1 MAVQMNNGANPG
13 QRPPQRSAHQQAR
26 SQPQSE
32 PQGNPNRPPRSEAN
46 PGTPRSAQRPA
57 NTIGAPKVQGRQIAA
72 WGKVAFASAFWSLLA
87 GGLILAFLYFTVVNL
102 LPAWVWNFNEMAKL
116 VTANLELYPR
126 TVFWILGFSTVMA
139 TIAYTVIQGYQSAG
153 QLKKHFGIV
162 LPAQATFDE
171 LRNFSY
177 GVEALI
183 NFTYVFGRSIDGWTG
198 NMFGDGAKLLGY
210 VLSNPIKAIVD
221 LLWIAT
227 MTMMS
232 EWMIGLACL
241 AIVAAM
247 QAIRANAGVAAKQSA
262 VTSARPQQWSGDRGD
277 QRPVDRTVDVE
288 PAKSAQPES
297 KKQQGREQNAGYAHG
312 EFYQDQQG
320 VWKYLEIN
328 ENGTA
333 RAKNAKEGAKIDA
346 NGIEAEAY
354 FDDITQKW
362 CWRPSRTPA
371 APSNA
376 PRPQRRTA
384 AEQRSTQP
392 APEPVATQPAPAANP
407 APAAPARPPRRPR

>member
-1 MAVQMNNGANPG
+1 MTVQTNNGAS
-13 QRPPQRSAHQQAR
+13 PQHRSTHQQSR

-46 PGTPRSAQRPA
+46 PGTSRSAQRPVQP
-57 NTIGAPKVQGRQIAA
+57 IGSPKIQGRQIAA
-72 WGKVAFASAFWSLLA
+72 WGKVAFASAFWVLLA

-139 TIAYTVIQGYQSAG
+139 TIAYSVIQGYQSAG

-177 GVEALI
+177 GVEAVI
-183 NFTYVFGRSIDGWTG
+183 NFTYVFGRSVGGWTG
-198 NMFGDGAKLLGY
+198 NMSGDGARLLGY
-210 VLSNPIKAIVD
+210 ILSNPIKAIVD
-221 LLWIAT
+221 VLWIAM

-247 QAIRANAGVAAKQSA
+247 QAIRANAGVAAKQAA
-262 VTSARPQQWSGDRGD
+262 VTSARPQQWTNDRGS
-277 QRPVDRTVDVE
+277 QRPAQTVDVE
-288 PAKSAQPES
+288 PTKSAQPQPES
-297 KKQQGREQNAGYAHG
+297 KKQQDREQNADRAPG
-312 EFYQDQQG
+312 EFFQDQNNA
-320 VWKYLEIN
+320 WKYMITDMETGKQRSKI
-328 ENGTA
+328 A
-333 RAKNAKEGAKIDA
+333 DKGAKITFDGVECTLIW
-346 NGIEAEAY
+346 NHDQNWDGGWKWEKSPTPEAP
-354 FDDITQKW
+354 TN
-362 CWRPSRTPA
+362 S
-371 APSNA
+371 

-384 AEQRSTQP
+384 AEQQST
-392 APEPVATQPAPAANP
+392 EPVAATQTPSVNP
-407 APAAPARPPRRPR
+407 ATERPARPPRRPR